1 MEENICQWYNWH
13 GISIQNIQTTDS
25 EKTTNQIKKWA
36 EDLNRHFSPK
46 EDIQMNNRHM
56 KRYSTSLIM
65 TEMLIKTAITCHLI
79 PAKMAL
85 TETYTNNKRWR
96 RHGEKRILLH
106 CKWGCKL
113 VQLLWKAVW
122 KFLHRIKTELPYDPT
137 ILILGIYPEK
147 TKQ

>member
-1 MEENICQWYNWH
+1 MGKNMCQWYNWH
-13 GISIQNIQTTDS
+13 GISIQNIQTTHS

-36 EDLNRHFSPK
+36 EDATFFFRQRRHT
-46 EDIQMNNRHM
+46 IYNHHM

-65 TEMLIKTAITCHLI
+65 TETQIKTAITCHFI

-85 TETYTNNKRWR
+85 IEKYTNNRCWR
-96 RHGEKRILLH
+96 KHGEKWTLLH

-113 VQLLWKAVW
+113 VQPLWKAVW
-122 KFLHRIKTELPYDPT
+122 KFLDKIKTELPYDPT